1 MAMVDVDDDAGI
13 ERQKQKDGRNKR
25 HDWCPKCG
33 RPKRCNDPSCTHIT
47 HCSCGQL

>member
-1 MAMVDVDDDAGI
+1 MGMVDSEDDGEI
-13 ERQKQKDGRNKR
+13 EIEKQKARRNKR

-33 RPKRCNDPSCTHIT
+33 RPKRCNDPACTHIT